1 MTILSQD
8 ITKKQ
13 FINSFQTVSH
23 FFKENIIDNM
33 EKLISSTNLQQFD
46 KFAHKHSFIFTD
58 PQGSAQTLQQFLK
71 LDYHIQKNFF
81 LFASMKVLLKM
92 VGSVFYFI

>member
-1 MTILSQD
+1 MTNLSQD

-13 FINSFQTVSH
+13 FINSFQTVSN

-33 EKLISSTNLQQFD
+33 EKLISSTNLQQPD

-58 PQGSAQTLQQFLK
+58 SQGSAQKLQQFLK
-71 LDYHIQKNFF
+71 LDYHIQEIFF
-81 LFASMKVLLKM
+81 YLLQ
-92 VGSVFYFI
+92 